1 MIEFH
6 IFDKFRP
13 QFELLAQ
20 LFPIGQFSPNRFCRL
35 NEIYQTAECKWSEKL
50 ERLKG
55 IGVKYLLIAEAPRGT
70 MEVQIVS
77 EFLFDFLR
85 LNIKSNGKSPT
96 GLVRSEFVPGRGC
109 DRKKANRH
117 SFTI

>member
-1 MIEFH
+1 MIKSN
-6 IFDKFRP
+6 IFDKFQL
-13 QFELLAQ
+13 QFDLLAQ
-20 LFPIGQFSPNRFCRL
+20 LFPSGHFIPSRLHRL
-35 NEIYQTAECKWSEKL
+35 NQIYQTTECKWSEKL

-77 EFLFDFLR
+77 EFLFDLLR

-96 GLVRSEFVPGRGC
+96 GAGQIGVCSWTGL
-109 DRKKANRH
+109 
-117 SFTI
+117 